1 MNTKQIL
8 PNLRPIALTTL
19 ALIPLSLLPL
29 TSNAQNV
36 DNIELEEVT
45 VTGSRI
51 KTDAAISAASPVQVL
66 TGEDIALSGK
76 VDIAVVLRETPA
88 LQGSTPGSFS
98 AFNAAD
104 TTDSDLG
111 VSLLNLR
118 SLGIERT
125 LVLQNGRRHVAG
137 VADQASVDVNTIP
150 SNLIKQVEVLTGGA
164 SSIYGADAVS
174 GVVNFVLRDGSD
186 FDGAEFNVQTGI
198 SSRSDAEDIT
208 LSIANGFEF
217 ANGKGDAV
225 FSIEHS
231 RSSDVFASDRSF
243 AGSGL
248 ASQVANNAQLTSLF
262 GLDPSASNTF
272 VTNRTLPISS
282 PLGVIAVGDGFAS
295 AFSNVADNAVNGVV
309 PTLGTSGVPIVQVF
323 DNGVLRPFNFGDVV
337 IDPFNASGGDGIAAT
352 PDVELI
358 LPDSERTLL
367 NFNFNYELA
376 QNVNFFS
383 ELKYANSNTRDSV
396 QVNGFNDDIP
406 IALDNPFIPTALR
419 AQLDSLIAEGI
430 SPVIAVS
437 RDVLDQDVLPV
448 PEAERDAYRIVAGI
462 NGSLFENFEY
472 EVYANYGRTEV
483 DVVNDNTRIED
494 RYFAAIDAVTDPVT
508 GNPVCRSSLD
518 PTAIAPV
525 SPFPNFSGNPFG
537 TFSPTDGSCAP
548 INIFGQNSI
557 TGAGA
562 DFAFIRTVERSVIEQ
577 QVFGAS
583 LSGDTSSFLNLPGG
597 AIGLAAGFEYRKEES
612 SFTPDPLNTA
622 GFTAGAVSGGP
633 TSPSG
638 GEFDVTEAF
647 AEIKLPLV
655 SDARFAKLWEVGAAG
670 RVSDYDTIGNATTW
684 SVSSRF
690 QPVSALTFRGSF
702 SSAVRA
708 PNIGEL
714 FSPQQPAQLAATDD
728 PCNPQFIGAG
738 TQFRATNCAQ
748 FVAPGF
754 NSANFNS
761 AFVPG
766 LSGGNPLLE
775 EETAETLTL
784 GFVLRPDAGTALDG
798 LQVIVDYY
806 RIEIEDAI
814 DDLAAFDIA
823 QSCVDLPSIDNQFC
837 QQIQRDPVNG
847 NIVGFTAGQ
856 INLGAIETEG
866 VDFSIRYGFDLSS
879 KADWGQLSLSLTGT
893 SFLEFNRFEDP
904 TDLTAITD
912 DLGVLGSPD
921 LIVGL
926 NAAWNY
932 RNFNLGW
939 TTRYESSQLLIDNA
953 DFESD
958 PNFSDPFET
967 DDAYV
972 HDLTA
977 GYQYS
982 DKLSFYGGV
991 NNVFNEEPFLA
1002 SLNRPAGPRGT
1013 FFFLGARY
1021 EL

>member
-29 TSNAQNV
+29 TSNAQSV

-282 PLGVIAVGDGFAS
+282 PLG
-295 AFSNVADNAVNGVV
+295 
-309 PTLGTSGVPIVQVF
+309 
-323 DNGVLRPFNFGDVV
+323 
-337 IDPFNASGGDGIAAT
+337 
-352 PDVELI
+352 LI

-537 TFSPTDGSCAP
+537 TFSPTDGSCTP

-562 DFAFIRTVERSVIEQ
+562 DFAV
-577 QVFGAS
+577 
-583 LSGDTSSFLNLPGG
+583 LS
-597 AIGLAAGFEYRKEES
+597 
-612 SFTPDPLNTA
+612 
-622 GFTAGAVSGGP
+622 
-633 TSPSG
+633 
-638 GEFDVTEAF
+638 TE
-647 AEIKLPLV
+647 KKKV
-655 SDARFAKLWEVGAAG
+655 
-670 RVSDYDTIGNATTW
+670 
-684 SVSSRF
+684 
-690 QPVSALTFRGSF
+690 
-702 SSAVRA
+702 
-708 PNIGEL
+708 
-714 FSPQQPAQLAATDD
+714 
-728 PCNPQFIGAG
+728 
-738 TQFRATNCAQ
+738 
-748 FVAPGF
+748 
-754 NSANFNS
+754 
-761 AFVPG
+761 
-766 LSGGNPLLE
+766 
-775 EETAETLTL
+775 
-784 GFVLRPDAGTALDG
+784 VLR
-798 LQVIVDYY
+798 
-806 RIEIEDAI
+806 
-814 DDLAAFDIA
+814 
-823 QSCVDLPSIDNQFC
+823 
-837 QQIQRDPVNG
+837 QIR
-847 NIVGFTAGQ
+847 
-856 INLGAIETEG
+856 
-866 VDFSIRYGFDLSS
+866 
-879 KADWGQLSLSLTGT
+879 
-893 SFLEFNRFEDP
+893 
-904 TDLTAITD
+904 
-912 DLGVLGSPD
+912 
-921 LIVGL
+921 
-926 NAAWNY
+926 
-932 RNFNLGW
+932 
-939 TTRYESSQLLIDNA
+939 
-953 DFESD
+953 
-958 PNFSDPFET
+958 
-967 DDAYV
+967 
-972 HDLTA
+972 
-977 GYQYS
+977 
-982 DKLSFYGGV
+982 
-991 NNVFNEEPFLA
+991 
-1002 SLNRPAGPRGT
+1002 
-1013 FFFLGARY
+1013 
-1021 EL
+1021 